1 LLIKL
6 LRVGHGEFTKG
17 ATMAAGIKVADLQ
30 VLGFEN
36 KVAAAFAAGEP
47 DSGISLMLNEF
58 HLSPSELFL
67 FL

>member
-1 LLIKL
+1 
-6 LRVGHGEFTKG
+6 
-17 ATMAAGIKVADLQ
+17 MAAGIKVADLQ